1 MTTKLT
7 LSLEGEVIL
16 SAKKYARQN
25 GKSLSGIVENYLKT
39 ITSVAD
45 ADITLSPKVSKLMGA
60 IRLPEDFDHKKEL
73 GNILTQKYK

>member
-7 LSLEGEVIL
+7 LTLEGDVIL
-16 SAKKYARQN
+16 SAKKYARKN

-39 ITSVAD
+39 IASATDTDV
-45 ADITLSPKVSKLMGA
+45 TLSPKVSRLMGA
-60 IRLPEDFDHKKEL
+60 IKLPEDFDHKKEL